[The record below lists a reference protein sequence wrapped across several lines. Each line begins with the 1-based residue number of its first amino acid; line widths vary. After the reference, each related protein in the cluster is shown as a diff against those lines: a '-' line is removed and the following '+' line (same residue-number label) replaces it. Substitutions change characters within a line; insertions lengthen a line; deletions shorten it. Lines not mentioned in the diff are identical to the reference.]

1 MNRKGMSMIS
11 LVVIIIV
18 TLILVGIATTAG
30 YRYITQV
37 NKVRAQ
43 ALQTA
48 IGNAAYRRQN
58 DVTSGVSDRYYDGYM
73 FNIKEADFSLIE
85 NLPEEDFYGADGSY
99 GSDGIPDYLQIEGSM
114 WYLFDAESATNLGA
128 DKAEGF
134 LTRNLS
140 YYSGPD
146 VSAEEKNELLKLVL
160 ADYATGEA
168 YYVRMPAWVALDAI
182 GDSIADCPNSPTGKH
197 KFTIAT
203 CTEPSVCIYCGLL
216 NHEALGHLWIPPTC
230 TEAGKCQRCGII
242 DPDHPALGHLMIS
255 NDDIDN
261 AELIAELAAS
271 DSYMIENL
279 DDPTKAWVADANKH
293 WHQCIR
299 CGIKQ
304 SEDPH
309 DRYFVSKD
317 ERTHQELCS
326 ICGWQ
331 SVVSLHKI
339 QYESVTDNTHRVWC
353 EACLFGHEISGSGI
367 VIHDDSGWLPDN
379 PVFHYRICE
388 HMSTDYCNNLEID
401 KDSGTIEVIFKEA
414 HYDHNE
420 DYLCDVCGRNI
431 DTTPPPDFGYEDFN
445 SYVRVV
451 GTTTSTI
458 TLEAYTDDQETNVV
472 YYNFGI
478 LNGTTGVIEWSENVL
493 VANPT
498 DPAQYTFT
506 GLDSD
511 KEYTFYVRA
520 TDTTGNQNNP
530 YEIKARTS
538 CFPEFNNIRGVP
550 ENFVKGPYN
559 IGVVPV
565 ETDLPG
571 ISLIYKQN
579 DGEWGNRTPIENMDS
594 IEIPLS
600 KEREVLYFKFV
611 DEKGNESQ
619 VWTYTVECIDDTPP
633 SVTIT
638 PKLDDNNTS
647 SALYHQATITI
658 SDIRAGIDKDTIVRY
673 GWSTSSTTPP
683 SEENLNAI
691 RTPNLEVASAVSF
704 DVVTPEGLNGDFYLW
719 VMRGVEDAVGNATID
734 DVVSGMHFTIDDEQ
748 PRLTNI
754 KMLDVTPSYEVP
766 EEVLFVKTD
775 GEVTVTF
782 TSDKLLRV
790 DPIVRINGVD
800 MTSIEHVGM
809 NYTCKI
815 RIDNTFDEG
824 TLQLFIGDVMSIN
837 GRVSDITYSN
847 DDIVT
852 GQGPVYYDKTLPVL
866 DNIKKKTV
874 INPINNGGEIDFQV
888 SDGG

>member
-1 MNRKGMSMIS
+1 MNRKGISMIS

-48 IGNAAYRRQN
+48 IGDAAYRRQN

-73 FNIKEADFSLIE
+73 FNIKNADFTLIE
-85 NLPEEDFYGADGSY
+85 YLPEEDFSGDNGLP
-99 GSDGIPDYLQIEGSM
+99 DGIPDYLQIPGSM
-114 WYLFDAESATNLGA
+114 WYLFDAESATNIGA

-146 VSAEEKNELLKLVL
+146 VTDEEKNELLKLVL

-182 GDSIADCPNSPTGKH
+182 GDAIADCPNSPTGKH
-197 KFTIAT
+197 KFTVAT

-230 TEAGKCQRCGII
+230 TEAGRCQRCGII

-255 NDDIDN
+255 NDDLDN
-261 AELIAELAAS
+261 AELIAMLAQN
-271 DSYMIENL
+271 DSYMIANV

-304 SEDPH
+304 NEDPH
-309 DRYFVSKD
+309 DRHFVSLD

-326 ICGWQ
+326 ICGWE

-339 QYESVTDNTHRVWC
+339 KYESVTDDTHKVWC
-353 EACLFGHEISGSGI
+353 EACLFGNEISGAGV

-388 HMSTDYCNNLEID
+388 HLSTNYCNNLDID
-401 KDSGTIEVIFKEA
+401 LESTHETVEVIFKEA
-414 HYDHNE
+414 HYDNNG

-431 DTTPPPDFGYEDFN
+431 DTTPPPDFGFEDFN

-451 GTTTSTI
+451 DTTTSTI
-458 TLEAYTDDQETNVV
+458 TLEAYTDDQETHVA

-478 LNGTTGVIEWSENVL
+478 LNETTGAIEWTPNIPVS
-493 VANPT
+493 NPT
-498 DPAQYTFT
+498 DAAQYTFT
-506 GLDSD
+506 GLESD

-520 TDTTGNQNNP
+520 TDSIGNQNNP

-538 CFPEFNNIRGVP
+538 GFPDFENIRGVP
-550 ENFVKGPYN
+550 EGFVKGPYN

-565 ETDLPG
+565 ETTLPD
-571 ISLIYKQN
+571 ISLVYKQN
-579 DGEWGNRTPIENMDS
+579 TGDWSDKTPIENMDS

-600 KEREVLYFKFV
+600 LEREVLYFKFV
-611 DEKGNESQ
+611 DEQGNESR
-619 VWTYTVECIDDTPP
+619 VWTYTVECIDATPP

-638 PKLDDNNTS
+638 PKAGDNNTS
-647 SALYHQATITI
+647 SALYHQATVTI
-658 SDIRAGIDKDTIVRY
+658 SDIRSGIDKDTPVRY
-673 GWSTSSTTPP
+673 GWSTSNTTPP
-683 SEENLNAI
+683 SEANLKTIN
-691 RTPNLEVASAVSF
+691 TPNLEVAGTVSF

-719 VMRGVEDAVGNATID
+719 VMRGVEDFVGNATTD
-734 DVVSGMHFTIDDEQ
+734 DVVSTMKFTIDDEQ
-748 PRLTNI
+748 ALLTNI
-754 KMLDVTPSYEVP
+754 KMLDLTPSPEVP
-766 EEVLFVKTD
+766 EEKLFVKTD

-800 MTSIEHVGM
+800 MTSITHSGR

-815 RIDNTFDEG
+815 RIDNTFEEG
-824 TLQLFIGDVMSIN
+824 TLQLFIADVMSIN
-837 GRVSDITYSN
+837 GRVSDITYTN
-847 DDIVT
+847 DDIVN
-852 GQGPVYYDKTLPVL
+852 GEGPVYYDKTLPVL
-866 DNIKKKTV
+866 ENIKKKTT
-874 INPINNGGEIDFQV
+874 ISPIDNGGEVGFQA